1 MINTSRINSG
11 FDIELQLGA
20 GWFLTAIN
28 LLIEKGVI
36 SIPGIPIIITDIRIS
51 EEADWHL
58 EIDVI
63 GLEDPVLGSAALNED
78 GTEITLTFNL
88 AEIPDQTIPFGA
100 LDKVIGTPVLV
111 KCLSDDAAHE
121 SVLAI
126 LANIGLNTADQSDEA
141 LSDDELLEQVRGN
154 QDNAITFLPS
164 GNHVGFG
171 MGRETYQRF
180 ANHLWH
186 TELRAAD
193 GTHPL
198 PDENDRKG
206 TWDSVRMTGEGGKI
220 IIKLEG
226 EVPIDIWP
234 DADVTITLTLTP
246 TLTDGVLSFTI
257 ETDTNVDTGI
267 LGDIFAFFGG
277 GIAGGIIGFVVG
289 LITGGILVAVLV
301 GAGIGAVVGVIVL
314 EIVEVVVEGIVQKQI
329 RAKIDG
335 EPLEGLHCNEDGIV
349 HIAMPDTEGFNLSFL
364 DAIPSSIAINTE
376 NPENEPL
383 YKRSLLVKSLYNE
396 VAADANGFAVAGTS
410 TAEERFQPEVVSLV
424 SATYLGDELLSLT
437 FRTESAEE
445 QQLTKEEVL
454 SRAADGELKAPFKLF
469 SKPEAA
475 TLRIPEGKLACVCLK
490 PVSIRQL
497 DTVVEEIEFENGVRL
512 RVRDAIELQ
521 EAAALIV
528 QGYQLIHPRDY
539 KAHYRAKADFFK
551 DNNFESLP
559 KFSV

>member
-1 MINTSRINSG
+1 MINTSRIASG
-11 FDIELQLGA
+11 FDIELQLAA
-20 GWFLTAIN
+20 GWFMTAIN

-36 SIPGIPIIITDIRIS
+36 SIPGIPIIITETRIS
-51 EEADWHL
+51 GETDWHL

-63 GLEDPVLGSAALNED
+63 GLDDPVLARATLNDDGS
-78 GTEITLTFNL
+78 EITLTFNIN
-88 AEIPDQTIPFGA
+88 EIPDQVIPFGA

-111 KCLSDDAAHE
+111 KCLSDDAEFE

-126 LANIGLNTADQSDEA
+126 LANIELNTADQSEEP
-141 LSDDELLEQVRGN
+141 LSDDEVLQQVRGSEA
-154 QDNAITFLPS
+154 NALTFLPS
-164 GNHVGFG
+164 GSHVGFG

-186 TELRAAD
+186 TELRAGD

-206 TWDSVRMTGEGGKI
+206 TWHSVSMHGEGGTI
-220 IIKLEG
+220 TIRLDG
-226 EVPIDIWP
+226 EVPIDLWP

-257 ETDTNVDTGI
+257 ESDTNVDTGI

-301 GAGIGAVVGVIVL
+301 GASIGAVVGVIVL

-329 RAKIDG
+329 KAKING
-335 EPLEGLHCNEDGIV
+335 EPLEEIHCNEDGIV
-349 HIAMPDTEGFNLSFL
+349 QIATPDTEGFNLSFL
-364 DAIPSSIAINTE
+364 DAIPSSIAINTA
-376 NPENEPL
+376 NLENEPL
-383 YKRSLLVKSLYNE
+383 YKRTLLVKSLYNE
-396 VAADANGFAVAGTS
+396 VEADANGFAVTGLSA
-410 TAEERFQPEVVSLV
+410 AEEKFQPEVISLV
-424 SATYLGDELLSLT
+424 DATYLDDDLLSLT
-437 FRTESAEE
+437 FRTDTGEE
-445 QQLTKEEVL
+445 QQLTKEEVI
-454 SRAADGELKAPFKLF
+454 SRAAEGELKPGFKLF
-469 SKPEAA
+469 SKPEDA
-475 TLRIPEGKLACVCLK
+475 TLRIPEGKLACICLK
-490 PVSIRQL
+490 PIAIRQL

-521 EAAALIV
+521 DAGALIV

-539 KAHYRAKADFFK
+539 NAYYRAKADFFK

-559 KFSV
+559 EFTV

>member
-1 MINTSRINSG
+1 M
-11 FDIELQLGA
+11 
-20 GWFLTAIN
+20 TAIN
-28 LLIEKGVI
+28 LLIEKGII
-36 SIPGIPIIITDIRIS
+36 SIPGIPVIITEIRIS

-63 GLEDPVLGSAALNED
+63 GLDDPVLSRATLNED
-78 GTEITLTFNL
+78 GTEINLTFNID
-88 AEIPDQTIPFGA
+88 EIPDQTIPFGA

-111 KCLSDDAAHE
+111 KCLSDDAE
-121 SVLAI
+121 YEPVLAI
-126 LANIGLNTADQSDEA
+126 LANIELNTADQSGEP
-141 LSDDELLEQVRGN
+141 LSDDEVLEQVRGN

-186 TELRAAD
+186 TELTAED

-206 TWDSVRMTGEGGKI
+206 TWDSVSMRGEGGKI
-220 IIKLEG
+220 IIRLEG
-226 EVPIDIWP
+226 EVPIDLWP

-257 ETDTNVDTGI
+257 EADTNVDTGI

-289 LITGGILVAVLV
+289 LITGGVLFAVLV

-329 RAKIDG
+329 RAKING
-335 EPLEGLHCNEDGIV
+335 EPLEDLHCNEDGIV
-349 HIAMPDTEGFNLSFL
+349 QIATPDTEGFNLSFL

-396 VAADANGFAVAGTS
+396 AAADANGFAVTGTS
-410 TAEERFQPEVVSLV
+410 AAEERFQPEVVSLV
-424 SATYLGDELLSLT
+424 SAAYLDDELLSLT
-437 FRTESAEE
+437 FRTETAEE

-454 SRAADGELKAPFKLF
+454 SRAAEGKLKAPFKLF
-469 SKPEAA
+469 SKPEDA

-490 PVSIRQL
+490 PVAIRQL
-497 DTVVEEIEFENGVRL
+497 DAVVEEIEFENGVRL

-521 EAAALIV
+521 DIAALIV

-539 KAHYRAKADFFK
+539 KAYYRAKADFFK
-551 DNNFESLP
+551 ENNFESLP
-559 KFSV
+559 GFTV

>member
-1 MINTSRINSG
+1 
-11 FDIELQLGA
+11 
-20 GWFLTAIN
+20 
-28 LLIEKGVI
+28 
-36 SIPGIPIIITDIRIS
+36 
-51 EEADWHL
+51 
-58 EIDVI
+58 
-63 GLEDPVLGSAALNED
+63 
-78 GTEITLTFNL
+78 
-88 AEIPDQTIPFGA
+88 
-100 LDKVIGTPVLV
+100 VLV
-111 KCLSDDAAHE
+111 KCLSDDAEFE
-121 SVLAI
+121 SALAI
-126 LANIGLNTADQSDEA
+126 LANIELNTPDQSDEP
-141 LSDDELLEQVRGN
+141 LTDNEVREQVRGN
-154 QDNAITFLPS
+154 PANTITFLPS
-164 GNHVGFG
+164 GNHIGFG

-186 TELRAAD
+186 TELRAGD

-206 TWDSVRMTGEGGKI
+206 TWDSVSMRGESGKI
-220 IIKLEG
+220 IITLEG
-226 EVPIDIWP
+226 EVPIDLWP

-246 TLTDGVLSFTI
+246 TITDGVLSFAI

-289 LITGGILVAVLV
+289 LLTGGILVAVLV

-335 EPLEGLHCNEDGIV
+335 EPLEDMHCNEDGIV
-349 HIAMPDTEGFNLSFL
+349 QIATPATEGFNLSFL

-383 YKRSLLVKSLYNE
+383 YKRSLLVKSLYRE
-396 VAADANGFAVAGTS
+396 AAANANGFAVAGMS
-410 TAEERFQPEVVSLV
+410 AAEERFQPEIVSLV
-424 SATYLGDELLSLT
+424 AATYLDDELLSLT
-437 FRTESAEE
+437 FRTETAEE
-445 QQLTKEEVL
+445 QQLSKEEVL
-454 SRAADGELKAPFKLF
+454 ARAAEAELKTPFKLF
-469 SKPEAA
+469 SKPDDA

-490 PVSIRQL
+490 PVAIRQL
-497 DTVVEEIEFENGVRL
+497 DTIVEEIEFENGVRL
-512 RVRDAIELQ
+512 RVRDAIDLQ

-539 KAHYRAKADFFK
+539 NAYYRAKADFFK

-559 KFSV
+559 EITV